1 MKREPLGQW
10 LDDHTN
16 ELVARLTCHF
26 IYRSREVIAKET
38 VTKFEKL
45 NASIADDVRG
55 VREGAVNEDVSSLSH
70 MVMSISPTD
79 QSEPGSA
86 SCDRQAVRLSWR
98 HDAEQQSLWK
108 AKRLLSPGGAAPI
121 CYTHDATTA
130 MIDACRQ
137 RTASR

>member
-1 MKREPLGQW
+1 MGI
-10 LDDHTN
+10 DH
-16 ELVARLTCHF
+16 ARLAHSPPNED
-26 IYRSREVIAKET
+26 RSLIQLDLSEVIAKET